1 MKNIHTILS
10 EAGITIPEDKKAAF
24 DKAVAE
30 NYKTTAEHE
39 KKVNRLTDD
48 LAAEKKRADD
58 AVETLKGF
66 EGKDFDAITKDRDK
80 WKKDY
85 EDAMATHQKEQED
98 REFNS
103 VLETSITDA
112 KGKNA
117 KAIMALLDLD
127 KLRGSKN
134 QEKDIKA
141 ALDAMR
147 TESGYLF
154 DDNGG
159 APTFTAPN
167 GNSNA
172 GDPNALTVEN
182 IRAIKD
188 PSERQA
194 KIKQFM
200 QIKKGSNI

>member
-10 EAGITIPEDKKAAF
+10 EAGVTIPEDKKADF

-30 NYKTTAEHE
+30 NYKTAAEFE
-39 KKVNRLTDD
+39 KKVNRLTED
-48 LAAEKKRADD
+48 LNAATKRADT
-58 AVETLKGF
+58 AEETLKGF
-66 EGKDFDAITKDRDK
+66 EGKDFDAITKDRDEWQRK
-80 WKKDY
+80 HNELVESHKR
-85 EDAMATHQKEQED
+85 ETEE
-98 REFNS
+98 REFNEGLS
-103 VLETSITDA
+103 AAISEA

-141 ALDAMR
+141 ALDSLR

-159 APTFTAPN
+159 NPAFTDPN
-167 GNSNA
+167 GNGGNA
-172 GDPNALTVEN
+172 GGTVTAKDMM
-182 IRAIKD
+182 AIKD
-188 PSERQA
+188 PIERQS
-194 KIKQFM
+194 KIVQNMHLF
-200 QIKKGSNI
+200 KKG

>member
-10 EAGITIPEDKKAAF
+10 EIGMTIPEDKKADF

-30 NYKTTAEHE
+30 NYKTAAEFE

-66 EGKDFDAITKDRDK
+66 DGKDFDAITRERDE
-80 WKKDY
+80 WKTKHDN
-85 EDAMATHQKEQED
+85 AVAAHKKEQEE

-103 VLETSITDA
+103 VLEAAITDA

-117 KAIMALLDLD
+117 KAIMALLDMD
-127 KLRGSKN
+127 KLRSSKN
-134 QEKDIKA
+134 QEKDIKV
-141 ALDAMR
+141 ALEAMR

-159 APTFTAPN
+159 APAFTDPKGN
-167 GNSNA
+167 GGIGGGA
-172 GDPNALTVEN
+172 KTVKD
-182 IRAIKD
+182 IMKIKD
-188 PSERQA
+188 PVERQ
-194 KIKQFM
+194 KVIGQNLNLFR
-200 QIKKGSNI
+200 KGE